1 MMLDYMQFPKN
12 KMVVASFSGFEV
24 TDSEVESIVCAYND
38 GEFTGM
44 FDLGAVDALHMT
56 EKQDV

>member
-1 MMLDYMQFPKN
+1 
-12 KMVVASFSGFEV
+12 MVVAPFSGFEG